1 MKKIYVLL
9 GSMEIDEGIKKLKTG
24 EVCYQSE
31 VAYSEEEMKEITK
44 WYFYISL
51 KWLEITIRKEEE
63 EIVKTKEIYTWE
75 DENKKIRYSQNPK
88 YAYKKIMEVT
98 HGNTGYDD

>member
-9 GSMEIDEGIKKLKTG
+9 GSMEIDEGMKKLKTG

-44 WYFYISL
+44 WYFY
-51 KWLEITIRKEEE
+51 KEEE